1 MNETRFTSSIRQAL
15 DESAERLP
23 LRVSHRLE
31 QARKAALA
39 RAPERAAAQA
49 PAGSPASRPFVGL
62 ATAGAGRPL
71 PGGAVPGGWAMS
83 KRDADACDRAPCMAW
98 RLAAIVLPVAALVA
112 GLIAF
117 AELDAQRDADEVA
130 ELEAAVLSDDV
141 PIAAYADRGFG
152 VYLKNSKLA
161 DE

>member
-1 MNETRFTSSIRQAL
+1 MNETRFTSSIKQAL

-23 LRVSHRLE
+23 LRVTHRLE
-31 QARKAALA
+31 QARKAALV
-39 RAPERAAAQA
+39 RAPERVAAQA
-49 PAGSPASRPFVGL
+49 FADRRAGRPLVGL
-62 ATAGAGRPL
+62 ATAGAGGPSSA
-71 PGGAVPGGWAMS
+71 GAVPGGWALS
-83 KRDADACDRAPCMAW
+83 KRDADACDRPPFVAW
-98 RLAAIVLPVAALVA
+98 RLAAIVVPVAALVA

-117 AELDAQRDADEVA
+117 SELDAQRDADEVA

>member
-23 LRVSHRLE
+23 LRVTHRLE
-31 QARKAALA
+31 QSRKAALA

-49 PAGSPASRPFVGL
+49 LAGGLSSRPLVGL
-62 ATAGAGRPL
+62 AVAGAGGSL
-71 PGGAVPGGWAMS
+71 SAGAMHGWALS
-83 KRDADACDRAPCMAW
+83 RRDADACDRPPFFAW
-98 RLAAIVLPVAALVA
+98 RLAAIVVPVAALVA

-117 AELDAQRDADEVA
+117 SELDARRDANEVA

>member
-23 LRVSHRLE
+23 LRVTHRLE
-31 QARKAALA
+31 QARKAALG
-39 RAPERAAAQA
+39 RAPERVAAAQA
-49 PAGSPASRPFVGL
+49 VASGAPAGAVLGL
-62 ATAGAGRPL
+62 SAA
-71 PGGAVPGGWAMS
+71 GGASLGPVF
-83 KRDADACDRAPCMAW
+83 DRAPYLAW
-98 RLAAIVLPVAALVA
+98 RIAAIVLPVAALVA

-117 AELDAQRDADEVA
+117 SELDAQRDADEVA

>member
-1 MNETRFTSSIRQAL
+1 
-15 DESAERLP
+15 
-23 LRVSHRLE
+23 V
-31 QARKAALA
+31 
-39 RAPERAAAQA
+39 AAQVC
-49 PAGSPASRPFVGL
+49 AGSPASRPLVGL
-62 ATAGAGRPL
+62 ATAGAGGPS
-71 PGGAVPGGWAMS
+71 PAGAMLGGWALS
-83 KRDADACDRAPCMAW
+83 KRYADACDRAPCMAW

-112 GLIAF
+112 GFIAF
-117 AELDAQRDADEVA
+117 AELDAHRDADAVA

>member
-1 MNETRFTSSIRQAL
+1 
-15 DESAERLP
+15 
-23 LRVSHRLE
+23 
-31 QARKAALA
+31 
-39 RAPERAAAQA
+39 
-49 PAGSPASRPFVGL
+49 
-62 ATAGAGRPL
+62 
-71 PGGAVPGGWAMS
+71 MS
-83 KRDADACDRAPCMAW
+83 KRDADACDRAPCIAW

>member
-23 LRVSHRLE
+23 LRVTHRLE
-31 QARKAALA
+31 QSRKAALA
-39 RAPERAAAQA
+39 RAPERVSAQA
-49 PAGSPASRPFVGL
+49 LAGSLSSQPLVGL
-62 ATAGAGRPL
+62 AAAGAGGSL
-71 PGGAVPGGWAMS
+71 SAGALPGGWALS
-83 KRDADACDRAPCMAW
+83 RRDAHAGDRTPFVGW
-98 RLAAIVLPVAALVA
+98 RLAAIVVPVAALVA

-117 AELDAQRDADEVA
+117 SELDARRDANEVA

-152 VYLKNSKLA
+152 VYLQNSKLS

>member
-23 LRVSHRLE
+23 LRVTHRLE

-39 RAPERAAAQA
+39 RAPERVAAQA
-49 PAGSPASRPFVGL
+49 LAGGLSSRPFVGL
-62 ATAGAGRPL
+62 AAAGAGGSLSAGAL
-71 PGGAVPGGWAMS
+71 PGSWAVS
-83 KRDADACDRAPCMAW
+83 RHDADGDRPPFVAW
-98 RLAAIVLPVAALVA
+98 RLAAIVVPVAVLVA

-117 AELDAQRDADEVA
+117 SELDARRDADEVA

>member
-23 LRVSHRLE
+23 LRVTHRLE

-39 RAPERAAAQA
+39 RAPERVAGAQVVASGA
-49 PAGSPASRPFVGL
+49 PAGAVFGL
-62 ATAGAGRPL
+62 AAAGGAPLGAGSAQ
-71 PGGAVPGGWAMS
+71 GVWATS
-83 KRDADACDRAPCMAW
+83 RRDDDAFDRAPYLAW
-98 RLAAIVLPVAALVA
+98 RIAAIVLPVAALVA

-117 AELDAQRDADEVA
+117 SELDAQRDADEVA

>member
-1 MNETRFTSSIRQAL
+1 MNDTRFTTTIKQAL

-23 LRVSHRLE
+23 LRVTHRLE

-39 RAPERAAAQA
+39 RAPERAAVQGL
-49 PAGSPASRPFVGL
+49 AGSSAGHAVIGL
-62 ATAGAGRPL
+62 AAAGAGASLSAGPSL
-71 PGGAVPGGWAMS
+71 GGWALS
-83 KRDADACDRAPCMAW
+83 KRDADACDRAPCVAW
-98 RLAAIVLPVAALVA
+98 RIAAIVLPVAALVA

-117 AELDAQRDADEVA
+117 SEIDAQRDADEVA

-152 VYLKNSKLA
+152 VYLKNSQLA